1 MLKPL
6 FPSALLALSALACS
20 SSSLA
25 EGPAGPAATNAA
37 DFRYQKALTAT
48 TRVEMRDLNGAI
60 HVEPASGDTFEVVA
74 IKSGRRED
82 FARVQVVV
90 REEAGTIV
98 VCAVWPGQD
107 PATCHAGVALSGS
120 SEDNVKVRVELR
132 VRIPSKVIALAAHT
146 LNGAIDAQSPAGDV
160 DLHTLNG
167 SIDVTARGAIT
178 AETLNGH
185 VTARADAGKAVRL
198 ATNNGKVEVSLPAA
212 SDADV
217 QASTTNGRVS
227 SDFGDV
233 PAPSIRRL
241 HDVKLRLGAGGTA
254 ISLRTMN
261 GDVLVRRAG
270 S

>member
-6 FPSALLALSALACS
+6 LPSALALSMLACS

-25 EGPAGPAATNAA
+25 DGPSSPAAPNAA
-37 DFRYQKALTAT
+37 DYRYQKALTAT
-48 TRVEMRDLNGAI
+48 TKVEVRDLNGSI
-60 HVEPASGDTFEVVA
+60 HVEPASGDTLEIVA

-107 PATCHAGVALSGS
+107 PSTCHAGASLSGS

-132 VRIPSKVIALAAHT
+132 VRVPSKVIALAAHT
-146 LNGAIDAQSPAGDV
+146 LNGDIDAQSPAGDV

-178 AETLNGH
+178 AETLNGR
-185 VTARADAGKAVRL
+185 VAARAEAGKAVRL
-198 ATNNGKVEVSLPAA
+198 ATKNGKVEVSLPP
-212 SDADV
+212 STDADV

-233 PAPSIRRL
+233 PAPAIRRL
-241 HDVKLRLGAGGTA
+241 HDVKLRLGAGGTP
-254 ISLRTMN
+254 ISLRTLN